1 MRYLTTD
8 EQNRAKA
15 WAKVH
20 LGTSNFPLLDSEPSG
35 LRLAPQ
41 RIQVVNTEPER
52 TYTAYDLDTE
62 RQHRAELGTHAPGPP
77 LNLTTRSQR
86 RQVYGELVAF
96 TVIGGAALVG
106 LFGLAWL
113 VRYVAG

>member
-1 MRYLTTD
+1 MNDLTHAD
-8 EQNRAKA
+8 R
-15 WAKVH
+15 VRVV
-20 LGTSNFPLLDSEPSG
+20 SFP
-35 LRLAPQ
+35 Q
-41 RIQVVNTEPER
+41 PER

-96 TVIGGAALVG
+96 TVIGAGALIG
-106 LFGLAWL
+106 FGILAWAVFSI
-113 VRYVAG
+113 VRQWVG

>member
-1 MRYLTTD
+1 MNDLTHAD
-8 EQNRAKA
+8 RENIAA
-15 WAKVH
+15 WVARNQPELIGYRDRIRVA
-20 LGTSNFPLLDSEPSG
+20 TFP
-35 LRLAPQ
+35 Q
-41 RIQVVNTEPER
+41 PER

-96 TVIGGAALVG
+96 TVIGAGALIG
-106 LFGLAWL
+106 FGILAWAVFSI
-113 VRYVAG
+113 VRQAVG

>member
-1 MRYLTTD
+1 MRYLTT
-8 EQNRAKA
+8 EQRENLTSWAARNRPELIGYRDR
-15 WAKVH
+15 VRVV
-20 LGTSNFPLLDSEPSG
+20 SFP
-35 LRLAPQ
+35 Q
-41 RIQVVNTEPER
+41 PER

-96 TVIGGAALVG
+96 TVIGGAAIVG